1 MDNLEFALGELEE
14 RKNKIQREIFGLFEY
29 DKWPSDLEYLG
40 LLGYAVE
47 LHNIE
52 YAISKINDVK

>member
-1 MDNLEFALGELEE
+1 MDDLELALSELEE
-14 RKNKIQREIFGLFEY
+14 RKNKIQCEIFGLFEY

-40 LLGYAVE
+40 LLGHAVE